1 MFHKH
6 HQSPSE
12 YDLQP
17 FPLAGSSCPCACP
30 GSVTLG
36 FSSALSSKHTP
47 LDWHAHGQLSKHLWK
62 TREGSL
68 SIIPSMWT
76 HQKCTAQM
84 REKGKECVSRFKLM
98 GQVLSS
104 SQIYRVQPGGMF
116 TKKMQVSPWLCGSH
130 SLFNCLC
137 LLRGSPCTKRAK
149 TWEHHLV
156 RFISICDMTFVPD
169 AAYVLWERLMKAA
182 VLQLRLLWRSFKCS
196 LCSFAWLNEGE
207 GHSMIPVFCRNSLDL
222 SLLCASPVGK
232 YMFI

>member
-47 LDWHAHGQLSKHLWK
+47 LNWQAHSRLSKHLWK
-62 TREGSL
+62 IREGRL

-76 HQKCTAQM
+76 HQKRTAQM
-84 REKGKECVSRFKLM
+84 REKRKECISRFKLM
-98 GQVLSS
+98 GRVLSS

-116 TKKMQVSPWLCGSH
+116 RKKVQVSPWLCGS
-130 SLFNCLC
+130 SNLFNCLY
-137 LLRGSPCTKRAK
+137 LLRHSPYTKRAK
-149 TWEHHLV
+149 TQ
-156 RFISICDMTFVPD
+156 SI
-169 AAYVLWERLMKAA
+169 
-182 VLQLRLLWRSFKCS
+182 
-196 LCSFAWLNEGE
+196 
-207 GHSMIPVFCRNSLDL
+207 I
-222 SLLCASPVGK
+222 
-232 YMFI
+232 